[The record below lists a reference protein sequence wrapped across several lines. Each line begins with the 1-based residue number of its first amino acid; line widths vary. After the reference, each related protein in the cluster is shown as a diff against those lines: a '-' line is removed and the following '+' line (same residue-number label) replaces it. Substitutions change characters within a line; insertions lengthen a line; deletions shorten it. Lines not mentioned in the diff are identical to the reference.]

1 MCKSTNIDFIDN
13 SKHFNPKKHL
23 NNSNL
28 HLNDKGSY
36 KLNNILV
43 NYISSIYKWYD
54 INKPFVN
61 INSNDITSNISDVST
76 GSVSK
81 AAPPIR
87 NPNLEWIL
95 WK

>member
-23 NNSNL
+23 INSNL

-43 NYISSIYKWYD
+43 NYISSIYK
-54 INKPFVN
+54 
-61 INSNDITSNISDVST
+61 
-76 GSVSK
+76 
-81 AAPPIR
+81 
-87 NPNLEWIL
+87 
-95 WK
+95 